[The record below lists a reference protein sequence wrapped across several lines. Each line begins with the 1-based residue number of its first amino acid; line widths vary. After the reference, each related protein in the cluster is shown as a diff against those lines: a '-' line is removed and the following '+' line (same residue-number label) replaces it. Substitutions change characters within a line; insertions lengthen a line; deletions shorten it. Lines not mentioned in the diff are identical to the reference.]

1 MIKWRKMDE
10 GTERSFLTR
19 RDKAKILDLAMNY
32 AWNCWYL
39 GEQMFDWEDAEQ
51 DDARDKLEGFLNSI

>member
-1 MIKWRKMDE
+1 MIKWKRIDE
-10 GTERSFLTR
+10 GTELSFLTR

-51 DDARDKLEGFLNSI
+51 DDARDKLEDFLNSI

>member
-1 MIKWRKMDE
+1 MNWKRIDE

-19 RDKAKILDLAMNY
+19 RDKAKILDLAMRY

-51 DDARDKLEGFLNSI
+51 DDAREKLEGFLNSI

>member
-1 MIKWRKMDE
+1 MNWKRIDE

-19 RDKAKILDLAMNY
+19 RDKRKILDLAMNY

-39 GEQMFDWEDAEQ
+39 GEQMFSWEDAEQ